1 MSKKNKDRYGVVYST
16 DPDFRYQAPIPVEV
30 PTLAP
35 DKQKLR
41 VMVDR
46 KQRGGKEVT
55 LVTGFIG
62 LTQDIE
68 ELGKLL
74 KNKCGSG
81 GSVKDTEILVQG
93 NHRDKIVKILF
104 ELGYSGTKAAGG

>member
-16 DPDFRYQAPIPVEV
+16 NPDFRYQAPTPVEV
-30 PTLAP
+30 PTLP
-35 DKQKLR
+35 PGLQKLR

-55 LVTGFIG
+55 LIIGFIG

-68 ELGKLL
+68 DLGKLL

-81 GSVKDTEILVQG
+81 GSVKDAEILVQG
-93 NHRDKIVKILF
+93 NHRDKIVKILID
-104 ELGYSGTKAAGG
+104 LGYAGTKAAGG